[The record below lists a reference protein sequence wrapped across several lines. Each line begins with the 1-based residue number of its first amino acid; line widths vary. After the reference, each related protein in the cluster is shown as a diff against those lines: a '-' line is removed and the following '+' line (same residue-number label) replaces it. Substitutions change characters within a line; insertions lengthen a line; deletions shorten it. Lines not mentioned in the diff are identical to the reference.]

1 MSVVMY
7 FNQTYS
13 VQLFTY
19 INKYIKVQF
28 IILYYNNEKNKIL
41 NIELNNLFL
50 TDILVYYP
58 LVIFENLYLN
68 LNTNDKKK

>member
-28 IILYYNNEKNKIL
+28 IILYYNNEKKQ
-41 NIELNNLFL
+41 
-50 TDILVYYP
+50 DIKY
-58 LVIFENLYLN
+58 
-68 LNTNDKKK
+68 

>member
-1 MSVVMY
+1 M
-7 FNQTYS
+7 
-13 VQLFTY
+13 
-19 INKYIKVQF
+19 K
-28 IILYYNNEKNKIL
+28 KNKIL

-58 LVIFENLYLN
+58 LVIIENLYLN

>member
-58 LVIFENLYLN
+58 LVIIENLYLN